1 MVEEIAFSGIF
12 LYDKKDMSKKLIFII
27 VILAIVVLIIYQSFF
42 KEKEPEFTLAEVV
55 RGNVAQEVSETGQVQ
70 MGKEINLSFKNT
82 GTIQAIFIKVGDKV
96 WLGSSLAR
104 LNTSQLVIERSK
116 AQASL
121 EVAQAKLNQLLEGS
135 TPEEIQAAQTDIDN
149 AQIALE
155 NAQQDYEEN
164 LAQAYED
171 ALNVLANAY
180 LKSSGTLTT
189 VTSLRKS
196 YFTSADQ
203 GSITVNEKE
212 NNIDSL
218 VLTAKTYI
226 DQAQASLMHEDID
239 TALSIMKDSLG
250 DIYND
255 LNIIQDIVESSD
267 YTDTVSATDKTS
279 LNTERLN
286 INTALTNIINA
297 QQTITSARMD
307 GETAVNNAEG
317 NLKGTQDDLALAIA
331 EPSQADIDLYQAQIK
346 QAQAE
351 LDLLDNKIWEST
363 LRSPTQGQVT
373 KINKEIGEI
382 VQPSSAE
389 PVITLLPASPYEIEV
404 DIYEEDIVKMALGN
418 EVIISLIALPDQDFQ
433 GKVISINPAEELVEG
448 VVYYTMTI
456 SFEETPQN
464 IRPGMTTDLVI
475 KTDSKENVL
484 IVPEDAI
491 QEEDGKNIVQ
501 VFKDN
506 QIEEREVEIGLMG
519 SDDMVEV
526 INGVAEGEKVII
538 E

>member
-1 MVEEIAFSGIF
+1 
-12 LYDKKDMSKKLIFII
+12 MSKKLIFII
-27 VILAIVVLIIYQSFF
+27 IILVIVVFIVYQGLF

-55 RGNVAQEVSETGQVQ
+55 HGNISQEVSETGQVQ

-82 GTIQAIFIKVGDKV
+82 GTIQAIFVEVGDKV

-104 LNTSQLVIERSK
+104 LNTSQLVIERNK

-135 TPEEIQAAQTDIDN
+135 TPEEIQAAQTDVNN

-155 NAQQDYEEN
+155 NAQQDYEED
-164 LAQAYED
+164 LTQAYED

-196 YFTSADQ
+196 YFASTDQ
-203 GSITVNEKE
+203 GSLTVNERE
-212 NNIDSL
+212 GNIDSL
-218 VLTAKTYI
+218 VSTAKTHI
-226 DQAQASLMHEDID
+226 DQAQTSLMHEDID
-239 TALSIMKDSLG
+239 TALSIMKDNLG

-267 YTDTVSATDKTS
+267 YADTVSAADKTS

-286 INTALTNIINA
+286 INTALTNVINS
-297 QQTITSARMD
+297 QQTITSTRID

-317 NLKGTQDDLALAIA
+317 NLKEAQDDLALQIA
-331 EPSQADIDLYQAQIK
+331 EPSQADIDLYQAQVK

-363 LRSPTQGQVT
+363 IRSPVQGQVI
-373 KINKEIGEI
+373 KINNEVGET
-382 VQPSSAE
+382 VQPSLSE
-389 PVITLLPASPYEIEV
+389 SVITLLPTSPYEIEV

-418 EVIISLIALPDQDFQ
+418 EVAIFLIALPDQVFQ
-433 GKVISINPAEELVEG
+433 GKVININPAEELVEG
-448 VVYYTMTI
+448 VVYYTVTI
-456 SFEETPQN
+456 SFEEVPQN
-464 IRPGMTTDLVI
+464 IRPGMTADLVI
-475 KTDSKENVL
+475 KTDSRENVL

-491 QEEDGKNIVQ
+491 QKKDGKNMVQ

-506 QIEEREVEIGLMG
+506 QIEEREIEIGLMG

-526 INGVAEGEKVII
+526 IAGLTEGEKVIV